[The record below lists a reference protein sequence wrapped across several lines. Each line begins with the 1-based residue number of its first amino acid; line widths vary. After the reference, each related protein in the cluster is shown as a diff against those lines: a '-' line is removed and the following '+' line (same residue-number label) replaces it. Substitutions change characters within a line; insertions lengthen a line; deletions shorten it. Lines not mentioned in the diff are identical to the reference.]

1 MAVSKTTTTRTT
13 RTTQKR
19 PPRTFFSA
27 MTLRRVF
34 RSTISNNK
42 SNSSTHNAY
51 VWLLLLLLLQ
61 SSFHHAAAAAAAAGA
76 GQPPPGTSNPPV
88 FVAEGPVLT
97 MTLKDTDD
105 DVTSGTGAAAA
116 STSSSRSTSGSD
128 LLLELWRP
136 QLLYSI
142 TSQRPPFPKHCPA
155 VKSLQAAIGYR
166 YYNTVN
172 TANAAAGETF
182 YNNNSNNNMFPT
194 WVEVVTKMEVL
205 GNNNN
210 RRSGQQPVVQ
220 LQVQSSCHLVRRSLG
235 LLVQVVRGSNY
246 ALVRFSSSSSLSSRD
261 DRTKGKNAMRNM
273 MIPAELKASY
283 YYPKV
288 QSSAANIA
296 SIRVTPGWQRGA
308 GLNLQLE
315 AVTGGAGR
323 TKLIFQYHHAGGSSN
338 DNDSTAGAIRRNSSS
353 SRHRTTLAVQYQPD
367 EHHLIRPEINLVTGQ
382 VIYQYI
388 AKLAPNKN
396 SGTAAAG
403 SFTATVDPTRA
414 IEMTWV
420 DPGLRG
426 SWVTD
431 ITVPLVL
438 DGINNNH
445 KGGVIPTTLAPRIRI
460 RRFLQL

>member
-1 MAVSKTTTTRTT
+1 M
-13 RTTQKR
+13 
-19 PPRTFFSA
+19 
-27 MTLRRVF
+27 
-34 RSTISNNK
+34 
-42 SNSSTHNAY
+42 
-51 VWLLLLLLLQ
+51 LLQQ
-61 SSFHHAAAAAAAAGA
+61 SSFQHQNVLVGVAAAAAAK
-76 GQPPPGTSNPPV
+76 PNDNPPV
-88 FVAEGPVLT
+88 FVTEGPVLT

-105 DVTSGTGAAAA
+105 DVTSGTGAAATTS
-116 STSSSRSTSGSD
+116 STSSSSHGSD

-166 YYNTVN
+166 YYNT
-172 TANAAAGETF
+172 ANAANADADGETF
-182 YNNNSNNNMFPT
+182 YNNNMFPT
-194 WVEVVTKMEVL
+194 WVEVVTKLEVL
-205 GNNNN
+205 GNK
-210 RRSGQQPVVQ
+210 RSAVQ

-246 ALVRFSSSSSLSSRD
+246 ALVRFSSSSAVSRD
-261 DRTKGKNAMRNM
+261 DRTKGRISMSNAMRNM

-283 YYPKV
+283 YYPHV
-288 QSSAANIA
+288 SSSAANIA

-323 TKLIFQYHHAGGSSN
+323 TKLIFQYHAGSSSN
-338 DNDSTAGAIRRNSSS
+338 DNDGTAGVIRRSSNSN

-367 EHHLIRPEINLVTGQ
+367 EHHLIRPEINLATGQ
-382 VIYQYI
+382 IIYQYI
-388 AKLAPNKN
+388 AKLAPRNN
-396 SGTAAAG
+396 SNGGGDAAAG

-431 ITVPLVL
+431 ITVPLVM
-438 DGINNNH
+438 DGIANHNNNNN